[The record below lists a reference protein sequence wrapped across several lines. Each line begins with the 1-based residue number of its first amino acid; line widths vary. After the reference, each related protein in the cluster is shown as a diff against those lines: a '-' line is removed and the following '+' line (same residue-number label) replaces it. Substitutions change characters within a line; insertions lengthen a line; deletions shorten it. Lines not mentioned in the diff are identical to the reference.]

1 MRNGYLFLLL
11 LFIGFQSKAQ
21 VDIPIGSGTTGNDN
35 QSYPCPIQD
44 WFEGARAQYLYQAS
58 ELTAAGMGPGTIS
71 SIKFNVL
78 DLNAAGLS
86 EKMVIRIGG
95 TAVATLSTNSWDDFT
110 GTPVET
116 TPV

>member
-1 MRNGYLFLLL
+1 MRKGYLFLLL
-11 LFIGFQSKAQ
+11 LSLAFVTKAQ

-44 WFEGARAQYLYQAS
+44 WFEGSRAQYLFQAS

-78 DLNAAGLS
+78 DVNGAGLS
-86 EKMVIRIGG
+86 EKLVIRIGST
-95 TAVATLSTNSWDDFT
+95 TAATLQTT
-110 GTPVET
+110 GF
-116 TPV
+116 